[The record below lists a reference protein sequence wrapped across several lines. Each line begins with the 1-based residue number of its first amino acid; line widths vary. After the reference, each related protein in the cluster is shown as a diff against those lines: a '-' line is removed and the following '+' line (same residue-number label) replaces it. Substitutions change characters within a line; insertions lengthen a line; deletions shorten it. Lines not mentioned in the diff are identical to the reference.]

1 MRSSRRLGA
10 IVLSGLVLG
19 LGSAGLAAAV
29 ASPSPAPSTL
39 AFDDLGASPVGTHMQ
54 DGYGGFKWGSSD
66 WHFMTSAVS
75 SNTYLALSGTA
86 TSIVRT
92 GGVDF
97 TFQGADVWSRR
108 GLDANGTFYFVLQ
121 HDGVL
126 VYDGRKDPDGRKRF
140 TGTATTFAP
149 NYAGPVDVVAIVFA
163 QGGGDWDHLALDN
176 FRFTDAPSA
185 PAPAPTTVTPT
196 PAPAPAP
203 TPAPGAAV
211 TTYKV
216 NVKTAGK
223 GSVAISRTGTS
234 FLPGTVITLTATPAA
249 GATWTGWTGD
259 VTSSSLSITIVVTAS
274 MTVQANFK

>member
-10 IVLSGLVLG
+10 VVLSGLVLG

-29 ASPSPAPSTL
+29 ASPSPAPTTL

-108 GLDANGTFYFVLQ
+108 GLDANGTLYFVLQ

-140 TGTATTFAP
+140 TGTPTTFAP

-203 TPAPGAAV
+203 APGTAV

-274 MTVQANFK
+274 ITVQANFK